1 MTTRFST
8 ATHNKILVKDEDFV
22 MYNTSLCSD
31 KFFHGPKCCC
41 KNGFIKDDLSFLEV
55 YSCI

>member
-31 KFFHGPKCCC
+31 KYLSTDRSAAVKM
-41 KNGFIKDDLSFLEV
+41 DLLKTTFPS
-55 YSCI
+55 